1 MLRSL
6 CDFGWLNDKRKHEK
20 EKEKKK
26 KKKQTRR
33 LTLHGS
39 V

>member
-6 CDFGWLNDKRKHEK
+6 YDFGWLNDEWKHGK
-20 EKEKKK
+20 KKK

>member
-6 CDFGWLNDKRKHEK
+6 YDFGWLNDEWKHEK
-20 EKEKKK
+20 KKKK
-26 KKKQTRR
+26 KKKQTRK